1 MATIDQDARY
11 YRGRLG
17 EERERALKADTPE
30 ASAAHRAL
38 AEMYRR
44 KIEDIDRLQPAHHG

>member
-1 MATIDQDARY
+1 MNEADQRY
-11 YRGRLG
+11 YRVRLS
-17 EERERALKADTPE
+17 EERERALKAASPE

-44 KIEDIDRLQPAHHG
+44 QLENISRRVAARHG